1 MDDWPSDRAM
11 VKYMREKNKDMI
23 KIVARTI
30 VKEGMEEQY
39 MAMAEELVR
48 CSAAEE
54 GNITYTLNQDIRNP
68 RSFAMIEI
76 WKDQEAID
84 RHNVSKHF
92 TTIVPK
98 LNEIAEEKAINLYRE
113 VKYN

>member
-1 MDDWPSDRAM
+1 LYAIGDLHLHFQS
-11 VKYMREKNKDMI
+11 
-23 KIVARTI
+23 
-30 VKEGMEEQY
+30 
-39 MAMAEELVR
+39 ELKAPGQRV
-48 CSAAEE
+48 
-54 GNITYTLNQDIRNP
+54 GV
-68 RSFAMIEI
+68 
-76 WKDQEAID
+76 WKDHEAID

>member
-1 MDDWPSDRAM
+1 
-11 VKYMREKNKDMI
+11 MI

-39 MAMAEELVR
+39 KAMAEELVR
-48 CSAAEE
+48 GSAAEE
-54 GNITYTLNQDIRNP
+54 GNITYTLNQDIQNP

-76 WKDQEAID
+76 WKDKEAIAL
-84 RHNVSKHF
+84 HNASEHF

-98 LNEIAEEKAINLYRE
+98 LNELAEEKAVNLYQE
-113 VKYN
+113 VEYPEKP

>member
-1 MDDWPSDRAM
+1 
-11 VKYMREKNKDMI
+11 MI

-30 VKEGMEEQY
+30 VKEGMEERY
-39 MAMAEELVR
+39 KEMAEELVR

-54 GNITYTLNQDIRNP
+54 GNITYTLNQDISDP
-68 RSFAMIEI
+68 RSFAMIEA

-84 RHNVSKHF
+84 LHNASEHF

-98 LNEIAEEKAINLYRE
+98 LNEMAEEKAINLYQE
-113 VKYN
+113 VIYS

>member
-1 MDDWPSDRAM
+1 
-11 VKYMREKNKDMI
+11 MI

-30 VKEGMEEQY
+30 VKEGKEEEYKQI
-39 MAMAEELVR
+39 AEELVR

-54 GNITYTLNQDIRNP
+54 GNITYTLNQDITDP

-76 WKDQEAID
+76 WKDKEAIEL
-84 RHNVSKHF
+84 HNASEHF

-98 LNEIAEEKAINLYRE
+98 LNELAQEKGINLYQE
-113 VKYN
+113 VIY